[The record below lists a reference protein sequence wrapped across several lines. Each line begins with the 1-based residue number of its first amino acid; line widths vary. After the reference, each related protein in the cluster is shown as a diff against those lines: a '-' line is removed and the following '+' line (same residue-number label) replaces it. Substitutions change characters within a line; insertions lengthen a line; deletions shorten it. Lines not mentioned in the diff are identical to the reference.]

1 MARKRWLLICAIVA
15 GTAAQA
21 YEIRVRR
28 PFVKKADVHESI
40 TALAEEC
47 LKKTGPVSP
56 ARCWHSG
63 VDLGKL
69 SISRDDERYSPLQV
83 AVRWPDDP
91 TRQDRN
97 TSFPKIGYNL
107 FRGCDKLVRKS
118 RVIEEIGLLCSSH
131 YGKMQFFH
139 AQAVDEDK
147 SPADTHGR
155 ILAWAD
161 LAFRIATDARLDD
174 GKRLLDA
181 NYCQFILSEPAALS
195 EVMRCKSPSIYDDW
209 NVSTF
214 FALSCA
220 TPWASYSCPFPTE
233 AAEEDRLAILSA
245 KGALLHLV
253 QDSFSQSHA
262 SRSVGAPVPANG
274 PQSGFVSKVV
284 CAYPTNYF
292 NYREQKSKRHKKA
305 DRPPLRDASCNDDP
319 RTAAENDPQTDDVIT
334 ASAMVLWHLENG
346 TPKSF
351 RKYLVDRV
359 FGPAPAA

>member
-1 MARKRWLLICAIVA
+1 MGRKRWLLICAVIL

-40 TALAEEC
+40 TSLADEC
-47 LKKTGPVSP
+47 LKKAGEGQPSG
-56 ARCWHSG
+56 CWHSG
-63 VDLGKL
+63 VDLWKL
-69 SISRDDERYSPLQV
+69 SVSREDERYSPLQV

-91 TRQDRN
+91 TRQDRDA
-97 TSFPKIGYNL
+97 SFPKIGYNL
-107 FRGCDKLVRKS
+107 FRGCKNLVRNT

-161 LAFRIATDARLDD
+161 LAFRIATDARLGD

-181 NYCQFILSEPAALS
+181 NYCQFILSEPTALR

-214 FALSCA
+214 FALRCA
-220 TPWASYSCPFPTE
+220 TPWVSYSCPYPTDPS
-233 AAEEDRLAILSA
+233 EEDRLALLSA

-262 SRSVGAPVPANG
+262 SRSVGAPVPPNG
-274 PQSGFVSKVV
+274 PDSGFVSKVV
-284 CAYPTNYF
+284 CAYPTDYF
-292 NYREQKSKRHKKA
+292 NYREQKSKKHGKA
-305 DRPPLRDASCNDDP
+305 DRPPLRDASCDDDP
-319 RTAAENDPQTDDVIT
+319 RTPAKNDPQTDDVIT
-334 ASAMVLWHLENG
+334 ASAMVLWHLDNG
-346 TPKSF
+346 TRESL
-351 RKYLVDRV
+351 RDYLVSRV
-359 FGPAPAA
+359 FGPAPTG